1 MHRRWRKKREMKKK
15 GRTGTHRV
23 QELQLAQDEDE
34 DEDILA

>member
-15 GRTGTHRV
+15 SRTGTQAH
-23 QELQLAQDEDE
+23 ELQHVQDE